1 MSRPREGGW
10 PGRRRGEEPCVLL
23 RVGIRPSRAF
33 FTLIGTTPEPHT
45 KSITSGAVGTQC
57 GRAARDQWGSWALG
71 LGAPFERRRT
81 SDFTEGGNKRAGGR
95 KKERE
100 RGEIRGRF
108 CVFVSGERA
117 CCTGFKGLLSAVQGF
132 SFSRFSSPLLPLLM
146 TGGGGIIVPFRCR
159 LNYLLLVCVVTVRS
173 GGDYSIPSPPFVRL

>member
-1 MSRPREGGW
+1 MKVARPREGGW

-81 SDFTEGGNKRAGGR
+81 SDFTEGRKQESRREEGG
-95 KKERE
+95 ERE
-100 RGEIRGRF
+100 SGEIRGRF
-108 CVFVSGERA
+108 CVFVSRG
-117 CCTGFKGLLSAVQGF
+117 TGPLHGVQRPPLGSAKVLSSLL
-132 SFSRFSSPLLPLLM
+132 LLLLM
-146 TGGGGIIVPFRCR
+146 TGGGGIIVSFTCR

-173 GGDYSIPSPPFVRL
+173 RGDYSISSPPFVRL

>member
-10 PGRRRGEEPCVLL
+10 PGRRWGEEPCVLL

-57 GRAARDQWGSWALG
+57 GRAARDQWGGEAGLWASEL
-71 LGAPFERRRT
+71 LLRERRT
-81 SDFTEGGNKRAGGR
+81 TDFTRGGNKRAGGR

-108 CVFVSGERA
+108 CVFVFGGERA
-117 CCTGFKGLLSAVQGF
+117 CCTGFKGLLSAVQGV
-132 SFSRFSSPLLPLLM
+132 SFSRFSSPP
-146 TGGGGIIVPFRCR
+146 PNDWRWR
-159 LNYLLLVCVVTVRS
+159 
-173 GGDYSIPSPPFVRL
+173 DYCAFQTPA

>member
-10 PGRRRGEEPCVLL
+10 PGRRWGEEPCVLL

-57 GRAARDQWGSWALG
+57 GRAARDQWGEAG
-71 LGAPFERRRT
+71 LWGSELLLRERRT
-81 SDFTEGGNKRAGGR
+81 TDFTQGGNKRAGGR

-108 CVFVSGERA
+108 CVFVSG
-117 CCTGFKGLLSAVQGF
+117 GKGLLHGVQRAPLRGA
-132 SFSRFSSPLLPLLM
+132 RGLLLPL
-146 TGGGGIIVPFRCR
+146 FF
-159 LNYLLLVCVVTVRS
+159 S
-173 GGDYSIPSPPFVRL
+173 AS